1 MPIEKGYK
9 GDERPFVGL
18 WSNAKGALLDER
30 HAPPTNREMKFGL
43 SWPCS
48 YRDVLPRGGDA
59 TTVGNG
65 GPPRGEE
72 SRIRKEGGW
81 EKRGK
86 GMKPKRSKGK
96 IRRKGSEVEGGKKNK
111 KKRKRN
117 VPQTNLSEE
126 K

>member
-1 MPIEKGYK
+1 M
-9 GDERPFVGL
+9 
-18 WSNAKGALLDER
+18 NARITED
-30 HAPPTNREMKFGL
+30 REMKFGL
-43 SWPCS
+43 SCPCS
-48 YRDVLPRGGDA
+48 IVTSYRVGGDA
-59 TTVGNG
+59 TVGYEG
-65 GPPRGEE
+65 PRGEE